1 MEQPSQHRGLL
12 AVSEREESLDSH
24 RGIMWGVTPTEKG
37 LRFGKVE
44 KVFSEGEGEGSL
56 YGKGEEGLYGMV
68 CVCVKG
74 SVFNEEGGK

>member
-1 MEQPSQHRGLL
+1 MIPIEGLC
-12 AVSEREESLDSH
+12 
-24 RGIMWGVTPTEKG
+24 GGVTPTEKG

-68 CVCVKG
+68 CVCEKG
-74 SVFNEEGGK
+74 SVFDGKEGN